1 MEKVLEQSSIQPN
14 KEDEESLTVLRVST
28 GINHN
33 DAHEIIKKIVDQKNE
48 LNINVTLGQTKV
60 WEIDSF
66 LRLIDRLYYTV
77 QKIQSIKKV
86 DKSKYFTDLETLIA
100 KYNKKLT
107 YLQGHYHLKKN
118 TDVARFDIFPFINTK
133 KRNSKGKKNQLLA
146 EGLITFPEKI
156 TDKDHHSIVLC
167 KTRNKMCLVMDKPD
181 LYNWL
186 STELEKHDKFQLI
199 THMNE
204 NDRQLVN
211 IYNEKNINHIIKL
224 LAIKC
229 PNCKDKNIK
238 ISKFWPHISRDNR
251 NIINQKIW
259 AAFGLIM
266 IQKHE
271 SKLGYCL
278 NQKCRYAHHGI
289 MIPKIYEMKS
299 ETSIFC
305 KECGIN
311 HGVHAHK
318 VKCPAKG
325 CQTTFCNVC
334 KTSPYH
340 DKEVCQGPIDD
351 LDPLILKTTRP
362 CPECGI
368 RSEKSDGCDRMKCG
382 NCQSN
387 WCWRCLQK
395 LDKDDPYLHNC
406 LPDGIVDGVPDG
418 VYRDYGI
425 PREMYEI

>member
-167 KTRNKMCLVMDKPD
+167 KTRNKMCLVMDK
-181 LYNWL
+181 LCGQNLEILIFL
-186 STELEKHDKFQLI
+186 SLQLGHLI
-199 THMNE
+199 ASN
-204 NDRQLVN
+204 L
-211 IYNEKNINHIIKL
+211 II
-224 LAIKC
+224 
-229 PNCKDKNIK
+229 
-238 ISKFWPHISRDNR
+238 
-251 NIINQKIW
+251 
-259 AAFGLIM
+259 
-266 IQKHE
+266 
-271 SKLGYCL
+271 
-278 NQKCRYAHHGI
+278 
-289 MIPKIYEMKS
+289 
-299 ETSIFC
+299 
-305 KECGIN
+305 
-311 HGVHAHK
+311 
-318 VKCPAKG
+318 
-325 CQTTFCNVC
+325 
-334 KTSPYH
+334 
-340 DKEVCQGPIDD
+340 
-351 LDPLILKTTRP
+351 
-362 CPECGI
+362 
-368 RSEKSDGCDRMKCG
+368 
-382 NCQSN
+382 
-387 WCWRCLQK
+387 
-395 LDKDDPYLHNC
+395 
-406 LPDGIVDGVPDG
+406 
-418 VYRDYGI
+418 
-425 PREMYEI
+425 